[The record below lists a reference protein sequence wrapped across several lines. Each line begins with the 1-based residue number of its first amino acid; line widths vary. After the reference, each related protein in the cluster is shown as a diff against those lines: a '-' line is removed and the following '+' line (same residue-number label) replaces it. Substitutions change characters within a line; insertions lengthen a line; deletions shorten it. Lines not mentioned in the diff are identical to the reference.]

1 MAFSD
6 FLSKARTSA
15 LSVMLLSRLSF
26 LAIIAMICATPSP
39 SSLPYRS
46 GSAFTPK
53 RASNVRPPAPRCTRT
68 SLTERAV
75 SAGRHAAQSDR
86 TGNRDAFARDQ
97 PSVERVGAR
106 GDRGECAQG
115 AADWREPQERRSAGC
130 ADLGA
135 AGQDRSR
142 VAVSGEASQRAG
154 ASGSDDDSGTGRPG
168 AGAHGAGQHGPRAGE
183 VVRGAL
189 ARLQCA
195 QHGSGE
201 SRRTESGA
209 ATGTGAVVG
218 NDRRTERTDRGVQ
231 RPDRSAGA
239 NALSASRVAEAD
251 QGRGH
256 ADRADLPAD
265 AGRSASFPQEP
276 RRGRLSGTA
285 AGPKK
290 LGPERAAAAHQQR
303 RRSVSAHAAGAGS
316 AAYLGTVRDRL

>member
-86 TGNRDAFARDQ
+86 TGNRDAFALDQ

-115 AADWREPQERRSAGC
+115 ATDWREPQERRSAGC

-142 VAVSGEASQRAG
+142 VAVSGEASQR
-154 ASGSDDDSGTGRPG
+154 SGTGGFGGDSSTCRIS
-168 AGAHGAGQHGPRAGE
+168 AGAYGVGEHGPRAGE
-183 VVRGAL
+183 VLRGTL
-189 ARLQCA
+189 ARLQRA

-201 SRRTESGA
+201 SRRAESGA
-209 ATGTGAVVG
+209 ATGAGAVAG
-218 NDRRTERTDRGVQ
+218 DDRRAERTHCGVQ
-231 RPDRSAGA
+231 RPNRSAGA
-239 NALSASRVAEAD
+239 SELSAGGAAEAN
-251 QGRGH
+251 QGCRY
-256 ADRADLPAD
+256 ADRADVPAD
-265 AGRSASFPQEP
+265 AARSASLWQEP
-276 RRGRLSGTA
+276 RRGWLSGTA
-285 AGPKK
+285 TGTQEV
-290 LGPERAAAAHQQR
+290 GTERAA
-303 RRSVSAHAAGAGS
+303 V
-316 AAYLGTVRDRL
+316 AYQ